1 MHPVRPFPNSDRHV
15 ASPHGVNHSTTHR
28 FEFERIKARL
38 WPKKRKSTVEALV
51 PLPKRI
57 CLSGRH
63 IRLSPQH
70 DRSQHPLPEAQWG

>member
-1 MHPVRPFPNSDRHV
+1 MHPVRFRTVTGTSRPLT
-15 ASPHGVNHSTTHR
+15 ASTTQQR
-28 FEFERIKARL
+28 TALNLKDKGEAVA
-38 WPKKRKSTVEALV
+38 KKRKSTVEALV